1 MSTRYLVGVDDTD
14 NLESRGTGHRARQL
28 GDLLGRSGMHLRG
41 VTRHQLFVSP
51 AIPYT
56 SHNSA
61 ACLDVQSADES
72 PTRLIGLCRDFVR
85 ADSAP
90 GSDAGICIAVAS
102 SVAPAVADF
111 GARAKHLVLDMT
123 EAETLARQ
131 NQMHLE
137 PLTGTGLGI
146 IGALAAVGLRAAAG
160 DGRFLWLPGLR
171 ELTGVHQAALL
182 RERLDLDAV
191 ETEAGTVVDDRDRV
205 QVGEW
210 PRPLLRAGRRVFLVE
225 ESGHEDVRWVG
236 LNRERL
242 KQLSG

>member
-61 ACLDVQSADES
+61 ACLEVQSADES
-72 PTRLIGLCRDFVR
+72 ATRLIGLCRDFVR

-90 GSDAGICIAVAS
+90 GSDAGICIGVAS
-102 SVAPAVADF
+102 SVAPDVADF

-131 NQMHLE
+131 NQLHLE

-146 IGALAAVGLRAAAG
+146 IGALAAVGLRARPTTVDSSGCLDSASSRASISG
-160 DGRFLWLPGLR
+160 AVARATGPRCRRNGGGHGR
-171 ELTGVHQAALL
+171 
-182 RERLDLDAV
+182 
-191 ETEAGTVVDDRDRV
+191 
-205 QVGEW
+205 
-210 PRPLLRAGRRVFLVE
+210 GR
-225 ESGHEDVRWVG
+225 S
-236 LNRERL
+236 
-242 KQLSG
+242 